1 LPHRSGSEKQ
11 VSAGRT
17 LDAMRDRLLDI
28 EAPLREATDYV
39 QALHLIGAGL
49 IAEDHAGEPVV
60 AVACAA
66 AKRLEQVKTI
76 WDEVHEIGR
85 RRR

>member
-1 LPHRSGSEKQ
+1 
-11 VSAGRT
+11 
-17 LDAMRDRLLDI
+17 MRDRLLDI
-28 EAPLREATDYV
+28 EAPLREATEYV

-49 IAEDHAGEPVV
+49 TAEDHHGEPVV

-66 AKRLEQVKTI
+66 AKRLAKVRTI

-85 RRR
+85 RR